1 MKVAISS
8 LSSRDDSLISKI
20 KKILDDENIDSEII
34 KRSDKVMT
42 SNVDIVITAGGDR
55 AILDYSHYVKD
66 FSVPVLGIYESD
78 STGFLLGQIDVSDLK
93 KSIGRIKK
101 GDYEI
106 DNVSRLSVNVD
117 GKEVEPVLNDIS
129 LFPRKSATLM
139 EYILKINGNDI
150 WHDNSDGVIISTPI
164 GSTAYCMSAGG
175 PMVLQRSQVFVIV
188 PVNSMDNTRRP
199 LIVPNTD
206 RLEIED
212 ILSRYLCEVIL
223 DGGKRVAVRKNIVCE
238 KHEFPA
244 KFVKLIKDSP
254 MDIIAKKV
262 KLAED
267 LLDMPPS
274 AKLILKTLEY
284 EGELSQKDLSKRTML
299 PERTIRLSLSHL
311 IQRGYVRK
319 KTSLRDARQK
329 TYELNLKL

>member
-78 STGFLLGQIDVSDLK
+78 STGFLLGQIDFSDLK

-106 DNVSRLSVNVD
+106 DNVSRLSVKVD

-244 KFVKLIKDSP
+244 KFVRLIKDSP

>member
-244 KFVKLIKDSP
+244 KFVRLIKDSP

>member
-1 MKVAISS
+1 MKVDISS
-8 LSSRDDSLISKI
+8 LNSRDDSLISKI
-20 KKILDDENIDSEII
+20 KKILDDENINSDII
-34 KRSDKVMT
+34 KRSDKMIAT
-42 SNVDIVITAGGDR
+42 DVDIVITAGGDR
-55 AILDYSHYVKD
+55 AILDYSHYVQD

-78 STGFLLGQIDVSDLK
+78 STAFLGQIDVSELR

-106 DNVSRLSVNVD
+106 DNVCRLSVNVD

-139 EYILKINGNDI
+139 EYILKINGNDL

-175 PMVLQRSQVFVIV
+175 KMVLQRSQVFVIV

-206 RLEIED
+206 KLEIED
-212 ILSRYLCEVIL
+212 ILCRYLCEVIL
-223 DGGKRVAVRKNIVCE
+223 DGGKRVAVKKNIVCE

-244 KFVKLIKDSP
+244 KFVRLIKDSP

-267 LLDMPPS
+267 LLDMTPS
-274 AKLILKTLEY
+274 AKLILKTL
-284 EGELSQKDLSKRTML
+284 
-299 PERTIRLSLSHL
+299 
-311 IQRGYVRK
+311 
-319 KTSLRDARQK
+319 
-329 TYELNLKL
+329 

>member
-1 MKVAISS
+1 
-8 LSSRDDSLISKI
+8 
-20 KKILDDENIDSEII
+20 
-34 KRSDKVMT
+34 
-42 SNVDIVITAGGDR
+42 
-55 AILDYSHYVKD
+55 
-66 FSVPVLGIYESD
+66 
-78 STGFLLGQIDVSDLK
+78 
-93 KSIGRIKK
+93 
-101 GDYEI
+101 
-106 DNVSRLSVNVD
+106 
-117 GKEVEPVLNDIS
+117 
-129 LFPRKSATLM
+129 M
-139 EYILKINGNDI
+139 EYILKINGNDL

-206 RLEIED
+206 KLEIEE

-223 DGGKRVAVRKNIVCE
+223 DGGKRVAVRKRIACQ

-244 KFVKLIKDSP
+244 KFVRLIKDSP

-274 AKLILKTLEY
+274 AKLILKILEY

-311 IQRGYVRK
+311 IQRRYVRK

>member
-66 FSVPVLGIYESD
+66 FSVPVLGVFESD
-78 STGFLLGQIDVSDLK
+78 STGFLGQIDVSDLK

-106 DNVSRLSVNVD
+106 DNVCRLSVNVD

-139 EYILKINGNDI
+139 EYILKIK
-150 WHDNSDGVIISTPI
+150 W
-164 GSTAYCMSAGG
+164 
-175 PMVLQRSQVFVIV
+175 Q
-188 PVNSMDNTRRP
+188 
-199 LIVPNTD
+199 
-206 RLEIED
+206 
-212 ILSRYLCEVIL
+212 
-223 DGGKRVAVRKNIVCE
+223 
-238 KHEFPA
+238 
-244 KFVKLIKDSP
+244 
-254 MDIIAKKV
+254 
-262 KLAED
+262 
-267 LLDMPPS
+267 
-274 AKLILKTLEY
+274 
-284 EGELSQKDLSKRTML
+284 
-299 PERTIRLSLSHL
+299 
-311 IQRGYVRK
+311 
-319 KTSLRDARQK
+319 
-329 TYELNLKL
+329 

>member
-106 DNVSRLSVNVD
+106 DNVSRLSVKVD

>member
-8 LSSRDDSLISKI
+8 LSSRDDGLIGKI
-20 KKILDDENIDSEII
+20 KKILDDENIDSGII
-34 KRSDKVMT
+34 KRSDKITT
-42 SNVDIVITAGGDR
+42 SNADIVITAGGDR
-55 AILDYSHYVKD
+55 AILDYSHYIKE

-78 STGFLLGQIDVSDLK
+78 STGFLGQIDVTDLK

-106 DNVSRLSVNVD
+106 DNVCRLSVNVD

-139 EYILKINGNDI
+139 EYILKINGNDL

-175 PMVLQRSQVFVIV
+175 PMVLQKSQVFVIV

-206 RLEIED
+206 KLEIED
-212 ILSRYLCEVIL
+212 ILCRYLCEVIL
-223 DGGKRVAVRKNIVCE
+223 DGGKRVPVRKNIVCE

>member
-34 KRSDKVMT
+34 KRSDKVIT

-78 STGFLLGQIDVSDLK
+78 STGFLLGQIDFSDLK

-223 DGGKRVAVRKNIVCE
+223 DGGKRVAVRKKIVCE

-244 KFVKLIKDSP
+244 KFVRLIKDSP

>member
-8 LSSRDDSLISKI
+8 LSSRDDSLTSKI
-20 KKILDDENIDSEII
+20 KKILDDENISSEII
-34 KRSDKVMT
+34 YRSETTVTPD
-42 SNVDIVITAGGDR
+42 VDIVITAGGDR
-55 AILDYSHYVKD
+55 AILDYSHYIKD

-78 STGFLLGQIDVSDLK
+78 STGFLGQIDVSDLK
-93 KSIGRIKK
+93 KSISRIKK

-106 DNVSRLSVNVD
+106 DDVCRLSVNVD

-139 EYILKINGNDI
+139 EYILKINSNDI

-164 GSTAYCMSAGG
+164 GSTAYGMSAGG

-206 RLEIED
+206 RLEIAD
-212 ILSRYLCEVIL
+212 ILCRYLCEVIL

-244 KFVKLIKDSP
+244 RFVRLIKHSP

-329 TYELNLKL
+329 TYELNLRL

>member
-106 DNVSRLSVNVD
+106 DNVSRLSVKVD

-223 DGGKRVAVRKNIVCE
+223 DGGKRVAVRKKIVCE

-244 KFVKLIKDSP
+244 KFVRLIKDSP

>member
-78 STGFLLGQIDVSDLK
+78 STGFLLGQIDFSDLK

>member
-78 STGFLLGQIDVSDLK
+78 STGFLLGQIDFSDLK

-101 GDYEI
+101 GDYQI
-106 DNVSRLSVNVD
+106 DNVCRLSVNVD

-244 KFVKLIKDSP
+244 KFVRLIKDSP

>member
-1 MKVAISS
+1 M
-8 LSSRDDSLISKI
+8 
-20 KKILDDENIDSEII
+20 
-34 KRSDKVMT
+34 
-42 SNVDIVITAGGDR
+42 
-55 AILDYSHYVKD
+55 
-66 FSVPVLGIYESD
+66 
-78 STGFLLGQIDVSDLK
+78 GQIDVSDLR
-93 KSIGRIKK
+93 KSIGRIKR

-106 DNVSRLSVNVD
+106 DNVCRLSVNVD

-139 EYILKINGNDI
+139 EYILKINGNDL

-175 PMVLQRSQVFVIV
+175 PMVLQKSQVFVIV

-212 ILSRYLCEVIL
+212 ILCRYLCEVIL

-262 KLAED
+262 KLAEE

-329 TYELNLKL
+329 TYELNPKVLI

>member
-8 LSSRDDSLISKI
+8 LSFRDDSLISKI

-93 KSIGRIKK
+93 KSIRRIKK

-106 DNVSRLSVNVD
+106 DNVCRLSVNVD

-223 DGGKRVAVRKNIVCE
+223 DGGKRVAVRKKIVCE
-238 KHEFPA
+238 KNEFPA
-244 KFVKLIKDSP
+244 KFVRLIKDSP

-262 KLAED
+262 KRAED

>member
-106 DNVSRLSVNVD
+106 DNVSRLSVKVD

-244 KFVKLIKDSP
+244 KFVRLIKDSP

>member
-8 LSSRDDSLISKI
+8 LNSRDDSLISKI
-20 KKILDDENIDSEII
+20 KKILDDENINSDII
-34 KRSDKVMT
+34 KRSNKMIATD
-42 SNVDIVITAGGDR
+42 VDIVITAGGDR
-55 AILDYSHYVKD
+55 AILDYSHYVQD

-78 STGFLLGQIDVSDLK
+78 STAFLGQIDVSELR

-106 DNVSRLSVNVD
+106 DNVCRLSVNVD

-139 EYILKINGNDI
+139 EYILKINGNDL

-206 RLEIED
+206 KLEIED
-212 ILSRYLCEVIL
+212 ILCRYLCEVIL
-223 DGGKRVAVRKNIVCE
+223 DGGKRVAVKKNIVCE

-244 KFVKLIKDSP
+244 KFVRLIKDSP

-262 KLAED
+262 KLAEV

-274 AKLILKTLEY
+274 DKLFLKTLEF
-284 EGELSQKDLSKRTML
+284 EGE
-299 PERTIRLSLSHL
+299 
-311 IQRGYVRK
+311 
-319 KTSLRDARQK
+319 
-329 TYELNLKL
+329 

>member
-78 STGFLLGQIDVSDLK
+78 STGFLLGQIDFSDLK

-244 KFVKLIKDSP
+244 KFVRLIKDSP